1 MLDFDLTE
9 EQRLLEQSVREWGA
23 REVAPRIR
31 ELDRQ
36 HRFDPAIVPQMADL
50 GLLGCSVPQEYGG
63 AGMDY
68 VSLGLISEE
77 LEYVD
82 TSLRV
87 IMSVHVGL
95 NCLSLLAWGTEDQ
108 KQRYLVPQAQG
119 RKLATYGLTEP
130 SAGSD
135 VRGIQ
140 TVAVK
145 KGDRYFLTGE
155 KMWISLADVAD
166 NFLVFAWSD
175 LEKKKQ
181 RDPSG
186 LSAFI
191 IERGF
196 KGFSSGTLKEKWGIL
211 AGNTG
216 FFKMEDVEVPEANV
230 VGKPGEGFKIAMF
243 ALDQGRYT
251 VAAGATGL
259 IRACRDA
266 SSSYAKERQTFGVA
280 IAEHQLV
287 KEMIA
292 QMESDYQVS
301 RLLYLR
307 SGFLKN
313 QGRRNTRET
322 GLAKWF
328 STVASERAAGDAV
341 QVHGANG
348 YSDEYPVGRFYR
360 NCKGAV
366 IYEGTREIH
375 KLMQA
380 DYVLGFREDRPTRCE
395 LPKFE
400 PSSEP
405 SSEADE
411 LGSFPRIPPRRR
423 AGGDRLCAHDG
434 AGRWP
439 QVRPGGRRDDARR
452 CSIRCRSTERS
463 SSAKASATRRRC
475 STSARLS
482 DSPRIRSGRFSGCRK
497 STSPSIRSRGRTC
510 ARPERPTRSPFWRRR
525 IAADCC
531 MRQTSTWKSSSSGRA
546 RRTSVSLDAPVAENL
561 RAIARCLDRDVTDL
575 VVIVLDRPRH
585 EQLIAEIRATG
596 ARIRLISDGDLSA
609 GIAAAVVGSG
619 VHAVMGTGGAPEGVI
634 TAAAMRCLNGEIF
647 ARLVVNT
654 PEHEARCRA
663 MGIEDFQQD
672 LHIQRPGVGRQP
684 DLRGHGRDGRC
695 AAQGRPV
702 LRRRHADALARHA
715 DQPGPR
721 QVHRHDPRRA
731 GTRRTRAV
739 LARR

>member
-1 MLDFDLTE
+1 MDFDLSE
-9 EQRLLEQSVREWGA
+9 EHQLIERTVQQWGA

-31 ELDRQ
+31 ELDRE
-36 HRFDPAIVPQMADL
+36 HRFDPRILPQMAEL

-68 VSLGLISEE
+68 ISLGLISEE

-87 IMSVHVGL
+87 IMSVHAGL
-95 NCLSLLAWGTEDQ
+95 NCLTLLSWGTEDQ

-119 RKLATYGLTEP
+119 GKIATYGLTEP
-130 SAGSD
+130 AAGSD

-145 KGDRYFLTGE
+145 RGDRYFLTGE

-166 NFLVFAWSD
+166 NFLVFAWTD

-191 IERGF
+191 VERGF

-216 FFKMEDVEVPEANV
+216 FFKMDEVEVPEDNV
-230 VGKPGEGFKIAMF
+230 VGRPGEGFKIAMF

-266 SSSYAKERQTFGVA
+266 SSSYAKERRTFGSP
-280 IAEHQLV
+280 IADHQLV

-292 QMESDYQVS
+292 QMESDYQAA
-301 RLLYLR
+301 RLLWLR
-307 SGFLKN
+307 SGWLKN

-328 STVASERAAGDAV
+328 ATVASERAAGDAV

-380 DYVLGFREDRPTRCE
+380 DYVLGSRLDKPTRCE
-395 LPKFE
+395 LPAFA
-400 PSSEP
+400 
-405 SSEADE
+405 ADE
-411 LGSFPRIPPRRR
+411 
-423 AGGDRLCAHDG
+423 
-434 AGRWP
+434 
-439 QVRPGGRRDDARR
+439 RD
-452 CSIRCRSTERS
+452 
-463 SSAKASATRRRC
+463 
-475 STSARLS
+475 
-482 DSPRIRSGRFSGCRK
+482 
-497 STSPSIRSRGRTC
+497 SR
-510 ARPERPTRSPFWRRR
+510 
-525 IAADCC
+525 
-531 MRQTSTWKSSSSGRA
+531 
-546 RRTSVSLDAPVAENL
+546 
-561 RAIARCLDRDVTDL
+561 
-575 VVIVLDRPRH
+575 
-585 EQLIAEIRATG
+585 
-596 ARIRLISDGDLSA
+596 
-609 GIAAAVVGSG
+609 
-619 VHAVMGTGGAPEGVI
+619 
-634 TAAAMRCLNGEIF
+634 
-647 ARLVVNT
+647 
-654 PEHEARCRA
+654 
-663 MGIEDFQQD
+663 
-672 LHIQRPGVGRQP
+672 
-684 DLRGHGRDGRC
+684 
-695 AAQGRPV
+695 
-702 LRRRHADALARHA
+702 
-715 DQPGPR
+715 
-721 QVHRHDPRRA
+721 
-731 GTRRTRAV
+731 
-739 LARR
+739 